1 MRYGQTHLF
10 SGTRG
15 FCTPKDRRINNCH
28 NFCTVTVALS
38 DRYWDCLFV
47 NEGVQ
52 GWVCCITDDAIRSSK
67 VRCGRFGRRFRRRIS
82 AALRRWNRRDWAVA
96 AQDILPRFWDVHG
109 GRSNGEPTN
118 SGGYRWIRRRDGCGG
133 QVAAEKKKV
142 EAEPELARNLKAVLE
157 VRTAG
162 DPDQPNVL
170 WTDLSPREIAETVT
184 AQGTP
189 VSPPVVQRWMED
201 SRRAGIATPD

>member
-1 MRYGQTHLF
+1 MFTAD
-10 SGTRG
+10 
-15 FCTPKDRRINNCH
+15 DR
-28 NFCTVTVALS
+28 T
-38 DRYWDCLFV
+38 
-47 NEGVQ
+47 G
-52 GWVCCITDDAIRSSK
+52 
-67 VRCGRFGRRFRRRIS
+67 
-82 AALRRWNRRDWAVA
+82 NRRTPGAT
-96 AQDILPRFWDVHG
+96 G
-109 GRSNGEPTN
+109 G
-118 SGGYRWIRRRDGCGG
+118 SGGGTGAAARWRP
-133 QVAAEKKKV
+133 KKKV